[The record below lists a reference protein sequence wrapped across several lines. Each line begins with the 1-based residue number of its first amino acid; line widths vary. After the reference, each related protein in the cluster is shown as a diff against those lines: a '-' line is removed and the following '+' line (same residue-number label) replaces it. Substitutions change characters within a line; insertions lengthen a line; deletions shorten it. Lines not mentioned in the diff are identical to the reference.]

1 MKLSKYRFTITPQ
14 HELILPPYKGSTLR
28 GGFGTALRQTVC
40 VEKRKECVQC
50 PYRYRCIYSYVFETP
65 VPGEAKEGE
74 RSKDLYVPHPFV
86 IEPSLDNRQYYG
98 IENKLDFNLI
108 LVGRA
113 TDYIPYIIVAFE
125 ALGRTGIGKDKGK
138 YSLEKVISINND
150 SEILIY
156 DGDSHFRDDL
166 QVMDSAELVRDAGQ
180 LNYHQVTFNFLTP
193 TRIKNDGK
201 LSIDVDFVIILRNL
215 LRRLSRLAKVHCDE
229 TWELEWKELI
239 EMANDRV
246 STVSS
251 GLKWHDW
258 KRYSERQGTKMN
270 MGGFLGEIILEGELA
285 EFMPFIKLGELLHM
299 GKGTVYGLGQYEIKG
314 E

>member
-1 MKLSKYRFTITPQ
+1 MKLSKYRFTIKPQ

-28 GGFGTALRQTVC
+28 GGFGIALKKTVC
-40 VEKRKECVQC
+40 IEKRNECVQC
-50 PYRYRCIYSYVFETP
+50 LHRYRCIYSYVFETP
-65 VPGEAKEGE
+65 VPQEAKEE
-74 RSKDLYVPHPFV
+74 TRSKDVYVPHPFV
-86 IEPSLDNRQYYG
+86 IEPPLDNRQYYG
-98 IENKLDFNLI
+98 IEDKLDFHLI

-113 TDYIPYIIVAFE
+113 IDYIPYIIFAFE
-125 ALGRTGIGKDKGK
+125 ELGRIGIGKDKGK

-150 SEILIY
+150 REILIY
-156 DGDSHFRDDL
+156 DGDSHVRDDL
-166 QVMDSAELVRDAGQ
+166 QVMDSAELVRDAAQ

-201 LSIDVDFVIILRNL
+201 LCIDVDFVIILRNL
-215 LRRLSRLAKVHCDE
+215 LRRLSRLAEVHCDE

-258 KRYSERQGTKMN
+258 KRYSQRQETKMS
-270 MGGFLGEIILEGELA
+270 MGGFLGEITLEGELL

-299 GKGTVYGLGQYEIKG
+299 GKGTVYGLGKYAIKG